1 MTKKNE
7 VTVDLQAPT
16 NGFPVN
22 HFFNRFFTETV
33 EDLGVLVHTTYQAST
48 GTNMGNFSFIIP
60 FADIERQKE
69 DILRYVESV
78 GDTEPQQAFPQ
89 FYLGENPI
97 HSVRYIHAGR
107 TDNQAELLLYNIPIF
122 QQNRL
127 SSDKKESLAADPI
140 AALSSFVSVHLELL
154 KQVYAR

>member
-1 MTKKNE
+1 MAKKNE

-22 HFFNRFFTETV
+22 HVFNRFFTETV
-33 EDLGVLVHTTYQAST
+33 ENLGVLVHTTYQAST

-69 DILRYVESV
+69 DLLRYVESI
-78 GDTEPQQAFPQ
+78 GDTEPQHSLPQ
-89 FYLGENPI
+89 FYVGENPI

-107 TDNQAELLLYNIPIF
+107 ADNQAELLLYNIPIV

-127 SSDKKESLAADPI
+127 SSEKKDSLVADPI
-140 AALSSFVSVHLELL
+140 AALSSPVSVHLELL
-154 KQVYAR
+154 KQIYAR

>member
-1 MTKKNE
+1 MAKKNE
-7 VTVDLQAPT
+7 VKVDLQAPT
-16 NGFPVN
+16 SGFPIN

-33 EDLGVLVHTTYQAST
+33 ENLGVLIHTTYQAST

-69 DILRYVESV
+69 DILRYVEAV
-78 GDTEPQQAFPQ
+78 GYTTPQETLPQ

-97 HSVRYIHAGR
+97 HSIRYIHAGR
-107 TDNQAELLLYNIPIF
+107 SDNQAELLLYNIPVF

-127 SSDKKESLAADPI
+127 SSEKKESLAADPI
-140 AALSSFVSVHLELL
+140 AALSSPVSLHLELL